1 MSEIVDLSQ
10 PEISGAQQN
19 TIVRAS
25 DAFSLWSN
33 CARPACRRARGCRGF
48 AEGPIPRCTPTL
60 AQNVFAVLRPIM
72 ALVPGRDREAKAYE
86 EVNRRIDDIMRRAA
100 MVMER
105 QLEAIEQK
113 AGIERDE

>member
-1 MSEIVDLSQ
+1 
-10 PEISGAQQN
+10 
-19 TIVRAS
+19 
-25 DAFSLWSN
+25 
-33 CARPACRRARGCRGF
+33 
-48 AEGPIPRCTPTL
+48 
-60 AQNVFAVLRPIM
+60 M
-72 ALVPGRDREAKAYE
+72 ALVPGRDREAKVYE